1 VSPKKTLREVEIER
15 IKSKV
20 DKMYENYGIAVDRI
34 DEGDIARVYRHYFY
48 EQEALDVDYEKSK
61 KYIGQFDEDDII

>member
-1 VSPKKTLREVEIER
+1 VSPKRTLIEVETEK
-15 IKSKV
+15 IKNKV

-34 DEGDIARVYRHYFY
+34 DEGDIARVYRHYFDRR
-48 EQEALDVDYEKSK
+48 EELDDDYEKSK